1 MSLSTK
7 HDSFPKI
14 KCMYYF
20 FLLQN
25 QIRVIH
31 EMKANSFLTLS
42 RYSAMKNEL
51 IKEEKKV
58 YNTSIWTKRKKKE
71 VELFYSLKNS
81 KPIHTGKKII
91 HH

>member
-14 KCMYYF
+14 KYMYF
-20 FLLQN
+20 FFFLQN

-51 IKEEKKV
+51 IKEVRKKV
-58 YNTSIWTKRKKKE
+58 YNT
-71 VELFYSLKNS
+71 
-81 KPIHTGKKII
+81 PI
-91 HH
+91 